1 MRLRAMPDY
10 TTPKT
15 SCSTTPASE
24 QASKQ
29 RLNHADFEH
38 WARLLTS
45 LGHHAKLIAPEV
57 VRRFVKKGKRTTPL
71 TPRRCARPLR
81 GPT

>member
-1 MRLRAMPDY
+1 MRLGDARLY
-10 TTPKT
+10 HPKDQLQHD
-15 SCSTTPASE
+15 AGE
-24 QASKQ
+24 RASKQ